1 MHVRLIDCTAETY
14 RGIEATLSALTVCIC
29 PPEEGVQGEEG
40 GGDNAG
46 KMMGCR
52 CPSPTS
58 EDEHLRPGAVD
69 KESCSA
75 QDHKDISSFILHL
88 PWISTAG
95 ATEDESHFFSV

>member
-1 MHVRLIDCTAETY
+1 MHVRLIDYTAETY
-14 RGIEATLSALTVCIC
+14 KGIEATVSALTVYIC
-29 PPEEGVQGEEG
+29 PPEEGGEG
-40 GGDNAG
+40 KGGDDRAG
-46 KMMGCR
+46 KMMGWR

-58 EDEHLRPGAVD
+58 EDEQLRPGAVD

-95 ATEDESHFFSV
+95 ATEDDSYFFSV